1 MIETSEYTIP
11 KNPQYEPAFNWWVPH
26 VIKKRERI
34 ITLVKNWSAS
44 YLKKR
49 TSLALESPRVWTK
62 NYNIDAQTGNVL
74 WTNAISK
81 EITGVKVAFKSLEDS
96 EDVPIG

>member
-26 VIKKRERI
+26 AIKKRERI

-49 TSLALESPRVWTK
+49 TSLALESP
-62 NYNIDAQTGNVL
+62 
-74 WTNAISK
+74 
-81 EITGVKVAFKSLEDS
+81 
-96 EDVPIG
+96 